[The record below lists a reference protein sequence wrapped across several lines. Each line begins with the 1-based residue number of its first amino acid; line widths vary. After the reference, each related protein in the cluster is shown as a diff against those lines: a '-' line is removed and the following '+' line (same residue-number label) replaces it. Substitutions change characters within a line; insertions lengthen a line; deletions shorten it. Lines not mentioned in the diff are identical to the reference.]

1 MKYYRPVLL
10 IGAIEILIGSVT
22 IVFNLITLGLS
33 QNNKSFSVLC
43 FVLAAGGMSTLIG
56 IGILKLKTLA
66 YQSLL
71 YFSSV
76 IILSKL
82 LIYLDVI
89 QLNGA
94 LETTVPGPVKNI
106 LSIIYHGSVI
116 AYLCKPDIKRMF
128 HS

>member
-56 IGILKLKTLA
+56 IGILKFRRLA

-76 IILSKL
+76 IILSKF

-94 LETTVPGPVKNI
+94 LETTVPGPVKN
-106 LSIIYHGSVI
+106 LVSVAYHASVI
-116 AYLCKPDIKRMF
+116 AYLNRPGVKQIF

>member
-1 MKYYRPVLL
+1 MRHYRLVLT
-10 IGAIEILIGSVT
+10 IGVIEILIGSVT
-22 IVFNLITLGLS
+22 ILFNLITLGLS
-33 QNNKSFSVLC
+33 QNDKSASVLS
-43 FVLAAGGMSTLIG
+43 FVLAAGILSTLIG
-56 IGILKLKTLA
+56 IGILKFKRTA

-76 IILSKL
+76 IILRKL

-94 LETTVPGPVKNI
+94 LETTVPGPVKNMA
-106 LSIIYHGSVI
+106 SVAYHAAVI
-116 AYLCKPDIKRMF
+116 AYLNKPGVKQIF